1 MADRYGYLAEPSR
14 KIVRN
19 LWDISHV
26 MDRISDGKGSQRRI
40 LIILSEVDSMTQ
52 RELTR
57 KLGIQPGSASEVLG
71 KLEATGMIVRT
82 PSETDR
88 RTADVRLT
96 DLGRQ
101 KADEADKRREDRQHQ
116 MFVCLS
122 EEEQMTFLSI
132 LEKLQDDWEER
143 FK

>member
-1 MADRYGYLAEPSR
+1 MADRYSYLTEPSR

-52 RELTR
+52 SELTQ

-71 KLEATGMIVRT
+71 KLEASGMIVRT

-96 DLGRQ
+96 EQGRQ
-101 KADEADKRREDRQHQ
+101 KADEAEKRREDRQHQ
-116 MFVCLS
+116 MFACLS
-122 EEEQMTFLSI
+122 EEEQAVFLNI
-132 LEKLQDDWEER
+132 LEKLQDDWEVR
-143 FK
+143 FR

>member
-1 MADRYGYLAEPSR
+1 MADRYGYLTEPSR
-14 KIVRN
+14 RIVRN
-19 LWDISHV
+19 LWDIFHE
-26 MDRISDGKGSQRRI
+26 MERISDSKGSQRRI

-71 KLEATGMIVRT
+71 KLESAGMIVRT

-116 MFVCLS
+116 MFASLS

-132 LEKLQDDWEER
+132 LEKLQDDWEKR

>member
-1 MADRYGYLAEPSR
+1 MADRYGYLVEPSR

-26 MDRISDGKGSQRRI
+26 MDRISDGKGGQRRI

-52 RELTR
+52 SELTQ

-71 KLEATGMIVRT
+71 KLEASGMIVRT

-96 DLGRQ
+96 ELGRQ
-101 KADEADKRREDRQHQ
+101 KADEAEKRREDRQHQ
-116 MFVCLS
+116 MFACLS
-122 EEEQMTFLSI
+122 DEEQKTLLAI

>member
-1 MADRYGYLAEPSR
+1 MADRYSYLTEPSR

-52 RELTR
+52 SELTQ

-71 KLEATGMIVRT
+71 KLEASGMIVRT

-96 DLGRQ
+96 ERGRQ
-101 KADEADKRREDRQHQ
+101 KADEAEKRREDRQHQ
-116 MFVCLS
+116 MFACLS
-122 EEEQMTFLSI
+122 EEEQTVFLNI
-132 LEKLQDDWEER
+132 LEKLQDDWEIR
-143 FK
+143 FR